1 MSAEVAQQIAWVQA
15 ICTGVHVNGT
25 HVQTHQFHHF
35 PPWSGCACAAQAG
48 WVILGEIQALSIL
61 WGHSSVER
69 EEMLSCTEL
78 RFLCLHYPGNHT
90 ANAKQGQEQM
100 PGLQWKLWLSS
111 LCMDKK
117 SRLCWRC
124 SLIIYVHVWLAVS
137 DNPAEASVCVTWRN
151 CRCNIFFFNC
161 GYLQWLLGLKKGGK
175 IHHVQCALLRSL
187 GGSMHTDVTPRQQL
201 TIKPASKP
209 RTISK
214 YWPHTQIGNYCLA
227 CCLLPITVQTIHW
240 GKRWVL
246 PISKSL
252 SLKYFPA
259 SLSPATE
266 K

>member
-1 MSAEVAQQIAWVQA
+1 MKAVTVFSVHGQKVTALLEVQFNNLCSRMIGCERQSCRSICLCHMEKLQVQ
-15 ICTGVHVNGT
+15 H
-25 HVQTHQFHHF
+25 
-35 PPWSGCACAAQAG
+35 
-48 WVILGEIQALSIL
+48 
-61 WGHSSVER
+61 
-69 EEMLSCTEL
+69 
-78 RFLCLHYPGNHT
+78 
-90 ANAKQGQEQM
+90 
-100 PGLQWKLWLSS
+100 
-111 LCMDKK
+111 
-117 SRLCWRC
+117 
-124 SLIIYVHVWLAVS
+124 
-137 DNPAEASVCVTWRN
+137 
-151 CRCNIFFFNC
+151 FFFNC
-161 GYLQWLLGLKKGGK
+161 GYLQWLLGLKKRGK
-175 IHHVQCALLRSL
+175 IHHVQYALLRSL